1 MRNKLILTGMMKILS
16 VSLILVGVQN
26 TDDTNGIHQNLK
38 VSDVEEAIVPPA
50 AAERL
55 AHPDVI
61 YTPDGMYK
69 KAQIS
74 APAFTDNEVVYDAS
88 KTTAETR
95 VIIAY
100 DATYIKSADNY

>member
-1 MRNKLILTGMMKILS
+1 MRSKPILTGMMKILI

-61 YTPDGMYK
+61 YTPDGKYVKTQMPV
-69 KAQIS
+69 
-74 APAFTDNEVVYDAS
+74 PAFNDNEVVYDDT

-95 VIIAY
+95 GIFAN
-100 DATYIKSADNY
+100 DAVYIKSADNH